1 MAYTLDQYGNRIE
14 TINEDLQ
21 WIKFFIYDKKNKKI
35 LENGLDIITDNI
47 QKEKNKL
54 TKKYIIQQ
62 DIEIDDLYI
71 NFKSI

>member
-35 LENGLDIITDNI
+35 LENGLDIITDNV